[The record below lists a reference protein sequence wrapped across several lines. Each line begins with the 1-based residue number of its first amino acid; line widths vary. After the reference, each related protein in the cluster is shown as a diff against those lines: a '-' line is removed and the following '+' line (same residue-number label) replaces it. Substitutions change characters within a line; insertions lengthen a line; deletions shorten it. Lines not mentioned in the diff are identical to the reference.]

1 MTTEISIHAVHE
13 GGMRVTAGDNK
24 HQVTMDYPMHPG
36 DVSAG
41 LTPLKTLLVSLA
53 ACSLSTLSLVLTK
66 MKQPVDGLEVEAH
79 ALRRQ
84 KHPTVLTGISLAF
97 TVTGSAVDRLAV
109 ERAIK
114 IAESELCPVWNM
126 LKSSTPIHAT
136 FQLVEKPIV
145 PIAKS

>member
-1 MTTEISIHAVHE
+1 MKTELSIHAAHE
-13 GGMRVTAGDNK
+13 GGMRVTAGDDEHK
-24 HQVTMDYPMHPG
+24 VTMDYPMHPG

-41 LTPLKTLLVSLA
+41 LTPLKTLLASLA

-79 ALRRQ
+79 ALRR
-84 KHPTVLTGISLAF
+84 KTHPTVLTGISLAF
-97 TVTGSAVDRLAV
+97 TVVGSAVDRLTV

-126 LKSSTPIHAT
+126 LKGSTPIHAT
-136 FQLVEKPIV
+136 FQLVEKPIA
-145 PIAKS
+145 PIAKN